1 MKACIKADE
10 LVERPIENF
19 SINKEQKDLK
29 YYDFYHGQRFTGKI
43 NEKQTF
49 GRVTIE
55 NNKIY
60 LCQDVEDGADCQDKQ
75 GYTYS
80 YTLSDRENTIND
92 EDMEMVE
99 DLKIEKPNVAGDFL
113 KTDET
118 LNKPQHELKFS
129 DFYQGQKFTGS
140 ICGNPTFGKI
150 TIENNKIYLCQ
161 DEFQGDYCTEL
172 NGYTKSYVIS
182 VLPNKVN
189 LDNHTDIEVEDL
201 VVEKPKL
208 YKKLTEMSD
217 GYIITG
223 IQKAVKSDFISPDE
237 ILDKKQEDLKFADF
251 YHGQKFTGIVGLDKV
266 KCDGLIAI
274 EDDRIYLCQNN
285 VNGVPS
291 RDKHEYAYS
300 YAIRHKE
307 NRVGHVKNLILQK
320 PLKKDVE
327 IKIKDKEYINITNL
341 EDTNDPRI
349 MSAFMEDLSLVGFSK
364 INDGPIFLVK
374 NKKLNDFDYYKN
386 SIHTPI
392 SDVGGE
398 INILTEEDVKKHI
411 TI

>member
-1 MKACIKADE
+1 MEKEKTLTIDDFVSGNIYHIDLEDGDEAIFMFKERHPEDNDRIFAHYDLCNVDDEPIDFENSEDESDDKKYIFSVNDSITILERTCRFATPEEREWLYACIKADE
-10 LVERPIENF
+10 LVARPIDNF

-29 YYDFYHGQRFTGKI
+29 YSDFYHSQRFTGKI
-43 NEKQTF
+43 NEKQAF

-75 GYTYS
+75 GYKYS

-99 DLKIEKPNVAGDFL
+99 DLKIEKPKYAN
-113 KTDET
+113 
-118 LNKPQHELKFS
+118 
-129 DFYQGQKFTGS
+129 
-140 ICGNPTFGKI
+140 
-150 TIENNKIYLCQ
+150 TIQ
-161 DEFQGDYCTEL
+161 A
-172 NGYTKSYVIS
+172 
-182 VLPNKVN
+182 
-189 LDNHTDIEVEDL
+189 H
-201 VVEKPKL
+201 
-208 YKKLTEMSD
+208 D

-251 YHGQKFTGIVGLDKV
+251 YHGQKFMGNIGTLYEASRGVVTIENEKV
-266 KCDGLIAI
+266 
-274 EDDRIYLCQNN
+274 YLCQNTTSGVICDDKQGYTHSYIIRKN
-285 VNGVPS
+285 KEEQNGL
-291 RDKHEYAYS
+291 
-300 YAIRHKE
+300 
-307 NRVGHVKNLILQK
+307 VKNLILQK
-320 PLKKDVE
+320 PLQKDVE
-327 IKIKDKEYINITNL
+327 IRIKDKEYINITNL

-386 SIHTPI
+386 NIHTPI
-392 SDVGGE
+392 SDAGGE
-398 INILTEEDVKKHI
+398 INILTEEEVEEHV